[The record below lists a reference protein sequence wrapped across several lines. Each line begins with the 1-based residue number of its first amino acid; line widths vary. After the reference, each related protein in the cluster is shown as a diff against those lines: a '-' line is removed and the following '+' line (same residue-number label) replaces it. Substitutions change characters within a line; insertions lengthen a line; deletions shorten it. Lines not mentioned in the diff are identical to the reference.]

1 MAGWHQRSGR
11 DDTRVAYYVHEADS
25 PGTNHEHHRS
35 QLRAVD
41 AALISPVRLH
51 VRPPQSTPAHR
62 KTLREL
68 VRAGCENKP
77 GTYRMLS
84 ANGTV
89 VYVGQS
95 RKLRTRLLSYFRAK
109 GSRNKAARILRHAF
123 QIEWEYAPTEF
134 GALLNELRLIKL
146 HRPHF
151 NRMMVTD
158 DWPRGYIAITGG
170 AVPGIRVVA
179 QSDYPNAVAMY
190 GPFRKVFALREAAQV
205 LATLTGVRD
214 CSIDDHERGNS
225 ARVLW
230 FASDTTQTTVDGARS
245 NKRMVAESPHV
256 ADSRVTNS
264 RVAGSR
270 VAGSRVAASRV
281 AASRI
286 AGSRVAGCLR
296 HDLGTCA
303 APCIGRG
310 NSVDYSAA
318 VAMARAFLDGAT
330 TEPLDKA
337 RAAMN
342 DAANNLEF
350 ERAASLRDRIQQ
362 LAWLQLRLQQFHANV
377 DRLTFRYHALAPDGS
392 EYVYLVRRGTV
403 RAERIVP
410 KDNESTREWNDQ
422 MQRVFFETDPR
433 GADIPLH
440 DLDEFHLVA
449 SWFRRRPS
457 EKARTFAP

>member
-1 MAGWHQRSGR
+1 MK
-11 DDTRVAYYVHEADS
+11 
-25 PGTNHEHHRS
+25 
-35 QLRAVD
+35 
-41 AALISPVRLH
+41 PVLLH
-51 VRPPQSTPAHR
+51 VRPPQSTAAHR

-77 GTYRMLS
+77 GTYRMLAQS
-84 ANGTV
+84 GTV

-190 GPFRKVFALREAAQV
+190 GPFRKVYALREAAQV

-214 CSIDDHERGNS
+214 CTIDDHERGNA
-225 ARVLW
+225 ARALW
-230 FASDTTQTTVDGARS
+230 FASDAARVTADDARRTR
-245 NKRMVAESPHV
+245 RMVAE
-256 ADSRVTNS
+256 RV
-264 RVAGSR
+264 VGSR
-270 VAGSRVAASRV
+270 AP
-281 AASRI
+281 
-286 AGSRVAGCLR
+286 GCLR

-310 NSVDYSAA
+310 DSRDYLRA
-318 VAMARAFLDGAT
+318 VATAKSFLEGLT
-330 TEPLDKA
+330 TEPLDNA
-337 RAAMN
+337 RAAMHE
-342 DAANNLEF
+342 AANNLEF
-350 ERAASLRDRIQQ
+350 ERAASLRDRIAQ
-362 LAWLQLRLQQFHANV
+362 LTWLQLRLQAFHANV
-377 DRLTFRYHALAPDGS
+377 DRLTFRYHALAPDGH

-403 RAERIVP
+403 RAERVVP
-410 KDNESTREWNDQ
+410 TTEGDLREWAVQ
-422 MQRVFFETDPR
+422 TQRVFFEADPK
-433 GADIPLH
+433 GNDIPLH

-449 SWFRRRPS
+449 SWFRRRPT

>member
-1 MAGWHQRSGR
+1 MK
-11 DDTRVAYYVHEADS
+11 
-25 PGTNHEHHRS
+25 
-35 QLRAVD
+35 
-41 AALISPVRLH
+41 PVRLH

-77 GTYRMLS
+77 GTYRML
-84 ANGTV
+84 AGNGTV

-95 RKLRTRLLSYFRAK
+95 KKLRTRLLSYFRAK

-123 QIEWEYAPTEF
+123 QIEWDYAPTEF
-134 GALLNELRLIKL
+134 GALLNELRLIKR

-158 DWPRGYIAITGG
+158 DWPRGYLAVTGG
-170 AVPGIRVVA
+170 TAPGIRVVA

-214 CSIDDHERGNS
+214 CTIDDHERGNA

-230 FASDTTQTTVDGARS
+230 FASDAPRATSDGVRTR
-245 NKRMVAESPHV
+245 KRLVAERAVS
-256 ADSRVTNS
+256 SR
-264 RVAGSR
+264 AP
-270 VAGSRVAASRV
+270 
-281 AASRI
+281 
-286 AGSRVAGCLR
+286 GCLR

-310 NSVDYSAA
+310 ESHEYLSG
-318 VAMARAFLDGAT
+318 VALAKAFLDGAT
-330 TEPLDKA
+330 TEPLD
-337 RAAMN
+337 RAHVAMH

-350 ERAASLRDRIQQ
+350 ERAALLRDRIAQ
-362 LAWLQLRLQQFHANV
+362 LTWLQLRLQAFHANV
-377 DRLTFRYHALAPDGS
+377 DRLTFRYHAIAPDGS
-392 EYVYLVRRGTV
+392 EYAYLVRRGTV
-403 RAERIVP
+403 RAECVVAADGVQSP
-410 KDNESTREWNDQ
+410 EWNAQ
-422 MQRVFFETDPR
+422 MQRVFFEADPK
-433 GADIPLH
+433 GNDIPLH

-449 SWFRRRPS
+449 SWFRRRPG
-457 EKARTFAP
+457 EKVRTFAP

>member
-1 MAGWHQRSGR
+1 MK
-11 DDTRVAYYVHEADS
+11 
-25 PGTNHEHHRS
+25 
-35 QLRAVD
+35 
-41 AALISPVRLH
+41 PVRLH

-77 GTYRMLS
+77 GTYRMLA

-123 QIEWEYAPTEF
+123 QIEWEYSATEF

-151 NRMMVTD
+151 NRMMVAD
-158 DWPRGYIAITGG
+158 EWPRGYLALTGG
-170 AVPGIRVVA
+170 AVPGLRVVA

-214 CSIDDHERGNS
+214 CSIDDHERGS
-225 ARVLW
+225 AARVLW
-230 FASDTTQTTVDGARS
+230 FASDAARTIGDGARTG
-245 NKRMVAESPHV
+245 KRMVAE
-256 ADSRVTNS
+256 RVRT
-264 RVAGSR
+264 
-270 VAGSRVAASRV
+270 
-281 AASRI
+281 

-296 HDLGTCA
+296 HDLGTCV

-310 NSVDYSAA
+310 DAADY
-318 VAMARAFLDGAT
+318 ARAVSLAKNFLEGAT

-342 DAANNLEF
+342 EAANNLEF

-362 LAWLQLRLQQFHANV
+362 LTWLQVRLQQFHANV
-377 DRLTFRYHALAPDGS
+377 DRLTFRYHALAPDGT
-392 EYVYLVRRGTV
+392 EYAYLVRRGTV
-403 RAERIVP
+403 RAERVVP
-410 KDNESTREWNDQ
+410 ADDASNREWKDQ
-422 MQRVFFETDPR
+422 MQRIFFEPDPK
-433 GADIPLH
+433 GVDIPLH
-440 DLDEFHLVA
+440 DIDEFHLVA

>member
-1 MAGWHQRSGR
+1 M
-11 DDTRVAYYVHEADS
+11 TK
-25 PGTNHEHHRS
+25 
-35 QLRAVD
+35 
-41 AALISPVRLH
+41 PVRLH
-51 VRPPQSTPAHR
+51 VRPPHSTPAHR
-62 KTLREL
+62 RTLREL

-84 ANGTV
+84 ESGTV

-151 NRMMVTD
+151 NRLMVTD

-225 ARVLW
+225 ARALW
-230 FASDTTQTTVDGARS
+230 FASDAARVTVNVVRTS
-245 NKRMVAESPHV
+245 KQMVAE
-256 ADSRVTNS
+256 
-264 RVAGSR
+264 RVAKPRVVGSR
-270 VAGSRVAASRV
+270 TP
-281 AASRI
+281 
-286 AGSRVAGCLR
+286 GCLR

-310 NSVDYSAA
+310 DSHDYYQS
-318 VAMARAFLDGAT
+318 VAMAKAFLEGAT
-330 TEPLDKA
+330 TEPLDQA
-337 RAAMN
+337 HAAMH

-350 ERAASLRDRIQQ
+350 ERAASLRDRIAQ
-362 LAWLQLRLQQFHANV
+362 LTWLQLRLQAFHANV
-377 DRLTFRYHALAPDGS
+377 DRLTFRYHALAPDGT
-392 EYVYLVRRGTV
+392 EYAYLVRRGTV
-403 RAERIVP
+403 RAEGVLP
-410 KDNESTREWNDQ
+410 
-422 MQRVFFETDPR
+422 
-433 GADIPLH
+433 
-440 DLDEFHLVA
+440 
-449 SWFRRRPS
+449 
-457 EKARTFAP
+457 